1 MVLITGATGHLGNV
15 LVKKFVQKGEK
26 VRVLVQPGDD
36 LFPLQLVS
44 VEVFYSDVRSD
55 FSHALENVDAIFHLA
70 SVIAITP
77 SKKKLVYSVNVGG
90 TKNVINLAK
99 KKKIPLIYVSSVH
112 AFAELEKGS
121 LITEETPVDE
131 TRVVGDYAKSKA
143 IATKEVEKAFSE
155 GLDGFIIFPTGIFGP
170 YDYKLSYFS
179 RVLLKYK
186 TGKLRY
192 TVNGK
197 FDFVDVRDVAD
208 AIVKLYSM
216 FKSNNYN
223 KISKERFIVSGNDI
237 DFAKLPQ
244 LCGLNSYKI
253 LDDTSGDILSAISLI
268 ANVLFS
274 IPTEFVPYALHTLRL
289 NYTFSKAKISSA
301 IPYTPR
307 KVEDSIHDFFNWL
320 NELNNPKNVCYNIV

>member
-15 LVKKFVQKGEK
+15 LVKKFLQKGEK
-26 VRVLVQPGDD
+26 VRVLIQPGDT
-36 LFPLQLVS
+36 LFPLQLVP

-55 FSHALENVDAIFHLA
+55 FLHALENVDAIFHLA

-77 SKKKLVYSVNVGG
+77 AKKKLVYSVNVGG

-112 AFAELEKGS
+112 AFVEVEKGS

-208 AIVKLYSM
+208 AIVKLYSLLI
-216 FKSNNYN
+216 SNSYS
-223 KISKERFIVSGNDI
+223 KISRQRFIVSGNDI
-237 DFAKLPQ
+237 DFSKLPQ
-244 LCGLNSYKI
+244 LCGLNSFKI

-268 ANVLFS
+268 ANLLFS

-289 NYTFSKAKISSA
+289 NYTFSKEKISST